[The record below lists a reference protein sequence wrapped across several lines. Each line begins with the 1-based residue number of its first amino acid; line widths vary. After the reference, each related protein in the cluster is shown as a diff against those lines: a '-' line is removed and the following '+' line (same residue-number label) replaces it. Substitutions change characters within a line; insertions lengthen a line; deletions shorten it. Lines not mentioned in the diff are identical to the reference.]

1 MRHNLLL
8 YVFSIF
14 LKYFVVSNFN
24 IFAATL
30 TQVKRFRITSS
41 RRPHIGGR
49 SCLVPISQCALPE
62 KHFLPQHKLF
72 FRRCRRAAR
81 ARPLTCSDAAAY
93 TKETV
98 IAPRDTTTNS
108 RMEKQWCCMACLEI
122 NSGKCCAKCCCCSR
136 GRREADGQREERA

>member
-1 MRHNLLL
+1 MHHKLLL
-8 YVFSIF
+8 FVFSIF
-14 LKYFVVSNFN
+14 LKHFVVSNFN

-72 FRRCRRAAR
+72 FGGAGERLEHGRLRAAMHQ
-81 ARPLTCSDAAAY
+81 PTP
-93 TKETV
+93 KK
-98 IAPRDTTTNS
+98 P
-108 RMEKQWCCMACLEI
+108 
-122 NSGKCCAKCCCCSR
+122 
-136 GRREADGQREERA
+136 